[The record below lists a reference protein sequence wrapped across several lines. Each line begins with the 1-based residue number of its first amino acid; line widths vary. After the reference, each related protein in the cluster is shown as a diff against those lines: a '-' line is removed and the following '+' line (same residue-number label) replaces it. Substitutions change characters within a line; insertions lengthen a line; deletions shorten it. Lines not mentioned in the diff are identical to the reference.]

1 MDEQV
6 LNELLECSV
15 CLERLN
21 HTSKVLP
28 CQHTFCRRCLDE
40 IVSTK
45 HELRCPEC
53 RNLVQENVED
63 LPTNILLVRLLEGLK
78 QHNTAV
84 VANHRSRS
92 PGRKNDISSG
102 TGSQPGSRQTRQSQ
116 IGSQP
121 CARAL
126 FNYDAKD
133 NGDLSFKKGDSI
145 LLRKQIDE
153 NWYHGE
159 LNGQHGFFPASYVQV
174 IVPLPATLPQCKAL
188 YDFEMKDEKEKDCLC
203 FKKDEVLTVIR
214 RVDDNWLEGK
224 KGERIGIFPIS
235 FVELNEPA
243 KNLVNGKNGNT
254 PALSIQ
260 QPLERHGGD
269 GEAMPSLLQGLP
281 PSSSAQQLLHQQ
293 KRHSYTDASSR
304 NSPPVQQHR
313 HSLELG
319 SNTNLAAASASA
331 VSSTEASSASMSGT
345 AVLTNSN
352 ASISTSQS
360 PGDMTNKVVSTKSVM
375 TNTNANNST
384 SRLSVD
390 MTNKTV
396 STKSV
401 MTNTN
406 GSNSTSHMPC
416 EMNNKSVATK
426 STSTTQ
432 NGQIWHSPV
441 QGVNSVSSAYTN
453 IPVPFTVSQ
462 NTPIYIA
469 MYNYRPQKEDELELK
484 KGDYYTVSE
493 KCQDGW
499 FKGKCLKTGQIGVFP
514 GNYVQVVRSQCA
526 HKSVVKNGNNQT
538 HAIHASTSPN
548 LSTYVPLPSR
558 PKTSPGR
565 SKSMDRG
572 DRDKGPP
579 VVPRGQRGTHMS
591 PSHSAKGANQGR
603 PGNDSVNITKS
614 GQQGSGFVPT
624 KSTGQQTNLTSRSM
638 SPSQVSAG
646 VSSQD
651 ERHLAQMGQKSSSS
665 SISSTSS
672 SSSASPVWKHSMSA
686 CSNITPPNVVVGAT
700 GEITPANP
708 PKEKKEKKEKEKL
721 SLVKRLTSG
730 KSKKS
735 KFSTDSEGASLNDS
749 SIAHARSGSFPSDPT
764 VTSLAESS
772 HHKKSGS
779 FDATS
784 SSSSS
789 HKPSR
794 PKPPIRE
801 KHRCIVPYP
810 PQGEIELELKIG
822 DIVYVHKKRED
833 GWFKG
838 TLQRTG
844 KTGLFPG
851 SFVEK
856 CD

>member
-53 RNLVQENVED
+53 RYQVQENVED

-78 QHNTAV
+78 QHNTAIV
-84 VANHRSRS
+84 TNHRSRS
-92 PGRKNDISSG
+92 PGRKNENSSG
-102 TGSQPGSRQTRQSQ
+102 TGSQSGSRQTRQSQ

-133 NGDLSFKKGDSI
+133 NGDLTFKKGDSI

-174 IVPLPATLPQCKAL
+174 IVPLPTTLPQCKAL

-224 KGERIGIFPIS
+224 KGDRIGIFPIS

-243 KNLVNGKNGNT
+243 KNLVNGKNSNT
-254 PALSIQ
+254 QAPSIQ
-260 QPLERHGGD
+260 PPLERHDGD
-269 GEAMPSLLQGLP
+269 GGAMPSLLQGLQ
-281 PSSSAQQLLHQQ
+281 PSSSAQQLPHQQ

-304 NSPPVQQHR
+304 NSPLVQQHR

-319 SNTNLAAASASA
+319 SNTDLAATAS
-331 VSSTEASSASMSGT
+331 VSVVFSTEASSATMSGT
-345 AVLTNSN
+345 AVLTNSK
-352 ASISTSQS
+352 ASNSTSQL
-360 PGDMTNKVVSTKSVM
+360 PGEKTNKTVM

-384 SRLSVD
+384 SRLSGD
-390 MTNKTV
+390 MTNKAV
-396 STKSV
+396 CTKSV

-406 GSNSTSHMPC
+406 GGNGASQMPC
-416 EMNNKSVATK
+416 EVNNKSVATK

-432 NGQIWHSPV
+432 NGQIWHSTV
-441 QGVNSVSSAYTN
+441 QSFNSGNSSYTN
-453 IPVPFTVSQ
+453 TSSVPFAVSQ

-514 GNYVQVVRSQCA
+514 GNYVQIFRSQSVH
-526 HKSVVKNGNNQT
+526 HKSAVKNGTNQPHT
-538 HAIHASTSPN
+538 INASTSPN

-579 VVPRGQRGTHMS
+579 VVPRGQRGAHIS
-591 PSHSAKGANQGR
+591 PSHSAKGANLGR
-603 PGNDSVNITKS
+603 PGNDNVNITKS
-614 GQQGSGFVPT
+614 GHHTGIVQT
-624 KSTGQQTNLTSRSM
+624 KPTGQQTNLTSRSM

-646 VSSQD
+646 VSPQD

-672 SSSASPVWKHSMSA
+672 SSSASPVWKHSMLA

-735 KFSTDSEGASLNDS
+735 KFSTDSEGASLSDS
-749 SIAHARSGSFPSDPT
+749 SITHARSGSFPSDPA
-764 VTSLAESS
+764 VTSLTESS
-772 HHKKSGS
+772 PHKKSGS
-779 FDATS
+779 FDSTS
-784 SSSSS
+784 SSAS

-794 PKPPIRE
+794 PKPPTRE

-822 DIVYVHKKRED
+822 DIVYVHKKRDD

-856 CD
+856 CE